1 MLVLLLAKSLL
12 SVKLRLGSGTESAA
26 KLRSMAQLNLS
37 RAAPDRLTIGRLAKA
52 AEVGVET
59 VRYYQ
64 RRGLLPV
71 PRATGAVR
79 YYATSQVRRIGFIKK
94 AQALGFSLKEI
105 ATLLDLADGRNRR
118 AVQSV
123 TSLRLAE
130 IETKLADLTRM
141 QAALADLLNQCRAT
155 GQAHLCP
162 IIEALVAPAAA
173 D

>member
-1 MLVLLLAKSLL
+1 
-12 SVKLRLGSGTESAA
+12 
-26 KLRSMAQLNLS
+26 MAQLHAS
-37 RAAPDRLTIGRLAKA
+37 IATPDRLTIGRLAKA
-52 AEVGVET
+52 AEVGIET

-79 YYATSQVRRIGFIKK
+79 YYPISEVRRIGFIKK
-94 AQALGFSLKEI
+94 AQALGFSLNEI

-123 TSLRLAE
+123 ASTRLAE
-130 IETKLADLTRM
+130 IETKLADLSRM
-141 QAALADLLNQCRAT
+141 QGALAELLHQCRAT
-155 GQAHLCP
+155 GQSHPCP
-162 IIEALVAPAAA
+162 IIEALVEPAAA